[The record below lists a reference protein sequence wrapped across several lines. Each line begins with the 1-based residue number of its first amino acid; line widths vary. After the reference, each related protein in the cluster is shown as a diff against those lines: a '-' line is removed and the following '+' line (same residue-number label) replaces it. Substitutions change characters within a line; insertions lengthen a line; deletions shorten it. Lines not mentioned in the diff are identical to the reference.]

1 MKDPNDR
8 PFLEGATSMVLMV
21 AQRNFKCGPGTVP
34 NGSLRDAL
42 GEEFAFRSPHPTVK
56 GEPCRMR

>member
-1 MKDPNDR
+1 
-8 PFLEGATSMVLMV
+8 MVLMV

-42 GEEFAFRSPHPTVK
+42 GEEFAFRSPAPD
-56 GEPCRMR
+56 GQG

>member
-1 MKDPNDR
+1 
-8 PFLEGATSMVLMV
+8 MVLMV
-21 AQRNFKCGPGTVP
+21 ARCNFKCGPGTVP

-42 GEEFAFRSPHPTVK
+42 GEEFAFRSPAPDAK